1 MDPQINQKP
10 ALNEETKDAQ
20 LKSLNML
27 INGIKLAQGRG
38 AFSLSES
45 SALYEAMKSFMVDP
59 DMEPNSL
66 SGDEKVKTI

>member
-1 MDPQINQKP
+1 MDTLQTNPT
-10 ALNEETKDAQ
+10 EESKDAQ

-27 INGIKLAQGRG
+27 INGVKLAQSRG

-59 DMEPNSL
+59 DIEPNSL
-66 SGDEKVKTI
+66 NEGEKPKTI